1 MKNYIFDLYTVS
13 EFKRDNPALA
23 EKAEQALQYLK
34 GYYPN
39 GSEFVV
45 IEVEGYNC
53 VACLRD
59 EFYPYELGTSHPL
72 RLLTKNNYT
81 PFRGSSPNT
90 HFKDNRRKTQ
100 WQIISASQH
109 ITRIRTSA

>member
-1 MKNYIFDLYTVS
+1 MKNYLDEIYTLS
-13 EFKRDNPALA
+13 EFKRDNTALA

-53 VACLRD
+53 VACLCD
-59 EFYPYELGTSHPL
+59 EFYPYELGKTIAPFDEKQIYPVQG
-72 RLLTKNNYT
+72 LTTKYA
-81 PFRGSSPNT
+81 FQR
-90 HFKDNRRKTQ
+90 
-100 WQIISASQH
+100 
-109 ITRIRTSA
+109 